1 MQINTNLIHTY
12 DIVIFYGR
20 IMGQRWDQVYK
31 PNFILNITRTMFNYG
46 LHRMFFLHLSCMIR
60 AKLLACPYLEYF
72 KCIKEKFC
80 LSRLSTDNL
89 MLKKY

>member
-1 MQINTNLIHTY
+1 MQGLWANVKRELSIII
-12 DIVIFYGR
+12 D
-20 IMGQRWDQVYK
+20 
-31 PNFILNITRTMFNYG
+31 FIEF
-46 LHRMFFLHLSCMIR
+46 FFLHLSCMIR

>member
-1 MQINTNLIHTY
+1 
-12 DIVIFYGR
+12 
-20 IMGQRWDQVYK
+20 MGQRC
-31 PNFILNITRTMFNYG
+31 MFNYG

-89 MLKKY
+89 MLKKYYNNSSV

>member
-1 MQINTNLIHTY
+1 MYNS
-12 DIVIFYGR
+12 R
-20 IMGQRWDQVYK
+20 
-31 PNFILNITRTMFNYG
+31 LNRN
-46 LHRMFFLHLSCMIR
+46 FFLHLSCMIR

-89 MLKKY
+89 MLKKYYNNSSV